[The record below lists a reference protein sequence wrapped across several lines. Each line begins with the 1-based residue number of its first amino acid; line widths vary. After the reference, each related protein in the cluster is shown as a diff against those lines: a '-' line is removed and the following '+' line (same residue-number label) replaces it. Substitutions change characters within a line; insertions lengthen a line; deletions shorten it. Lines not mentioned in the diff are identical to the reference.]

1 MRFPLWSTNLPFS
14 VIIVDIQYGVV
25 WWQLIV
31 LPWLVTGSLFSGHW
45 QLLPLFFQVHE
56 YLRGEKRCLVGVR
69 SQCLFAN
76 RLPLCSSADPLCGS
90 LRGRWIVP
98 LGFASRG
105 LKATTWNR
113 SRNTTPRQLG
123 PQWGRFF
130 RIHPFCVAKYYLRAN
145 KMRNLGAAGRRG
157 KMCEHVAGVFWA
169 MYVWSR
175 ELLQRT
181 PCPLKSHYLV
191 MYKQGGG
198 LGAVD
203 STGGCKADAV
213 PFWRGVGFSATDLFF
228 PQTDCGSG

>member
-1 MRFPLWSTNLPFS
+1 MVSS
-14 VIIVDIQYGVV
+14 GDS
-25 WWQLIV
+25 
-31 LPWLVTGSLFSGHW
+31 SLFCPGWLQGACLGHW
-45 QLLPLFFQVHE
+45 QLLPLLFQVHE

-76 RLPLCSSADPLCGS
+76 RLPLCSYADPLCGS

-145 KMRNLGAAGRRG
+145 KMRNLGAPGRRG
-157 KMCEHVAGVFWA
+157 EMYEPVAQVFCA
-169 MYVWSR
+169 AYVWLR

-181 PCPLKSHYLV
+181 PVLWSRSTLLCISREGVWVRWTALEDARLMQSLCE
-191 MYKQGGG
+191 GGG
-198 LGAVD
+198 G
-203 STGGCKADAV
+203 
-213 PFWRGVGFSATDLFF
+213 
-228 PQTDCGSG
+228 